1 MAFRYRKSIDG
12 DAISPVKDFTL
23 DTTYAVTA
31 AKGDIV
37 RLNGSGNL
45 VLAAT
50 GDANVLGVLE
60 GFNFEGIT
68 AVKPVTGKVRTA
80 PNAIYEAD
88 KVGAGALT
96 VGTAYG
102 IDGSSN
108 LDTADTTTLIAKIVE
123 VVNGKPYVVIT
134 ARQLI

>member
-1 MAFRYRKSIDG
+1 MAFRYRKSMSGESVI
-12 DAISPVKDFTL
+12 PVKDFTL
-23 DTTYAVTA
+23 DTTYATTA
-31 AKGDIV
+31 AKGDVV
-37 RLNGSGNL
+37 RLNGSGNV

-50 GDANVLGVLE
+50 GDTNVLGVLE

-68 AVKPVTGKVRTA
+68 ATKPVTAKVRISSDA
-80 PNAIYEAD
+80 VYEAD
-88 KVGAGALT
+88 KVGAGAIT

-134 ARQLI
+134 SRQIV

>member
-12 DAISPVKDFTL
+12 DSISPVKDFTL
-23 DTTYAVTA
+23 DTTYATTA
-31 AKGDIV
+31 AKGDLV
-37 RLNGSGNL
+37 RLNGSGQL

-50 GDANVLGVLE
+50 GDTNVLGVLE

-68 AVKPVTGKVRTA
+68 ATKPVTGKVRTA
-80 PNAIYEAD
+80 PNAIYEAEY
-88 KVGAGALT
+88 VGAGALT

-102 IDGSSN
+102 IDGASK

-134 ARQLI
+134 ARQLV

>member
-1 MAFRYRKSIDG
+1 MGFHYRKSIT
-12 DAISPVKDFTL
+12 AESVIPAKDYTL
-23 DTTYAVTA
+23 DATYAVTA
-31 AKGDIV
+31 VKGDLV

-50 GDANVLGVLE
+50 GDANVLGALV
-60 GFNFEGIT
+60 GTNFEGIGKT
-68 AVKPVTGKVRTA
+68 AKTGKVIISGD
-80 PNAIYEAD
+80 AIYEAD

-108 LDTADTTTLIAKIVE
+108 LDTADTVTTIAKIVE

-134 ARQLI
+134 ARQLV